1 MEQDQ
6 EPPRLWVYG
15 RLSSFYFCY
24 FAFVGAYNSYFGLY
38 LKSLGFAALQIGVVI
53 SMMQVMRIFAPYL
66 WGALAD
72 RRGRRTPLIR
82 MSVGMGLLLFVP
94 LFWLHAFAPMLVLIA
109 VLALFWS
116 AALPLTESLT
126 LEHLR
131 ATPERYSRVRLWGS
145 LGFIVVVAT
154 VGNLLDHAPAEA
166 VLWSCIVLLAATV
179 VAALR
184 LPETRMQHHAME
196 CAPLMPLLR
205 RPEVVCLLAA
215 CFFMSVAHG
224 PLYVFYSIH
233 LVDHGYSKTAVGLLW
248 GLGVVAE
255 IVAFLFVPRILRRWM
270 PYRLFTFCF
279 AAAVLRFLLIAW
291 CVDSLPLVLLAQILH
306 GATFGICHATAMAAL
321 NRWFD
326 VRHQGRVQGI
336 YGSVSFGAGG
346 LVGALVGSVLWQPFG
361 AGCVYTL
368 AALAAVFGLVLIRS
382 GLPRGALAAA

>member
-1 MEQDQ
+1 MMQIQ
-6 EPPRLWVYG
+6 KPPYWRF
-15 RLSSFYFCY
+15 SSFYFCY

-72 RRGRRTPLIR
+72 RRGKRTPLIR
-82 MSVGMGLLLFVP
+82 LSVGMGLLLFLP
-94 LFWLHAFAPMLVLIA
+94 LFQLHQFTPMLALIA

-131 ATPERYSRVRLWGS
+131 ATPDRYSRVRLWGS
-145 LGFIVVVAT
+145 IGFIVVVAT
-154 VGNLLDHAPAEA
+154 VGNLLDHTPAVA
-166 VLWSCIVLLAATV
+166 VLWSCVVLLSATV

-184 LPETRMQHHAME
+184 LPETPMQHHATV
-196 CAPLMPLLR
+196 CAPLLPLLR
-205 RPEVVCLLAA
+205 RPEVICLLLA
-215 CFFMSVAHG
+215 CFCMSIAHG

-248 GLGVVAE
+248 ALGVVAE
-255 IVAFLFVPRILRRWM
+255 IVAFLFIPRILRRWS
-270 PYRLFTFCF
+270 PRSLFMFCF

-291 CVDSLPLVLLAQILH
+291 CVDSLPLVLFAQILH
-306 GATFGICHATAMAAL
+306 GATFGICHATAMAVL
-321 NRWFD
+321 QRWFEL
-326 VRHQGRVQGI
+326 RHQGRVQGI

-346 LVGALVGSVLWQPFG
+346 LVGALIGSVLWQPLG
-361 AGCVYTL
+361 AGWVYSL
-368 AALAAVFGLVLIRS
+368 AALAAACGLALIRA
-382 GLPRGALAAA
+382 GLPRGALVSA